1 MDRPA
6 RHVAV
11 IDIGKTNAKVVLHDL
26 AERRD
31 LAFRSITN
39 EVRRDGP
46 YPHFDLDRLFAFVVA
61 SLGEVAAGHAPD
73 AIAITTHGASIV
85 LVDETGLSLPM
96 LDYEFDLAGPES
108 DAYEPLRPDFAETL
122 SPRMAQGLNVGRQ
135 LFWLQ
140 SRFPD
145 AFART
150 RHILTYPQY
159 WAWRLTGVASVETTS
174 IACHT
179 DLWSP
184 PAGACSSLVARMGW
198 GALLPPLRTAF
209 DTLGPLLPEIARQ
222 AGLADR
228 NAIPVLCGIHDS
240 NASLLPHLL
249 SRPAPFAVV
258 STGTWV
264 VCFAVG
270 GRRDTLD
277 PALGTFSNVDA
288 FGRPVPSGIFMGG
301 REFDALTGGE
311 AEAPDE
317 AVLASVVERGIMALP
332 GQTAGSGPFP
342 RARGGWSVE
351 PGALSRAERTAAA
364 SLYAALATNEVLRVI
379 GADGPTVVEGPF
391 ARNDAFLRALRQ
403 LTGRPVA
410 APLEGTGT
418 SAGAALLALGPNAA
432 IEPAAER
439 VIPDTPLPDL
449 GRYREM
455 WLAAAEVRKVEETA

>member
-11 IDIGKTNAKVVLHDL
+11 IDVGKTNAKVVLHDL
-26 AERRD
+26 EERRD
-31 LAFRSITN
+31 LAFRSVAN

-46 YPHFDLDRLFAFVVA
+46 YPHFDLDRLFAFIVE
-61 SLGEVAAGHAPD
+61 SLGQVAAGHPLD

-85 LVDETGLSLPM
+85 LVDDAGLSLPM
-96 LDYEFDLAGPES
+96 LDYEYDIAGPES
-108 DAYEPLRPDFAETL
+108 DAYEALRPAFTETQ
-122 SPRMAQGLNVGRQ
+122 SPRMGQGLNVGRQ
-135 LFWLQ
+135 LHWLQ

-159 WAWRLTGVASVETTS
+159 WAWRLTGVAAVETTS
-174 IACHT
+174 LACHT

-184 PAGACSSLVARMGW
+184 PRSAYSSLVERMGW
-198 GALLPPLRTAF
+198 AALFPPRRTAF
-209 DTLGPLLPEIARQ
+209 EVLGPLRPEIAAQ

-228 NAIPVLCGIHDS
+228 GDIPVLCGIHDS

-264 VCFAVG
+264 VSFAIG
-270 GRRDTLD
+270 GRDVSLD
-277 PALGTFSNVDA
+277 PALSTLSNADA

-301 REFDALTGGE
+301 REFDLLTGHEPETPSE
-311 AEAPDE
+311 AT
-317 AVLASVVERGIMALP
+317 LRSVIERGIMALP
-332 GQTAGSGPFP
+332 GQTPGSGPFP
-342 RARGGWSVE
+342 AAQGGWSIE
-351 PGALSRAERTAAA
+351 PSILSRSERTAAA
-364 SLYAALATNEVLRVI
+364 SLYAALATAEVLHNI

-391 ARNDAFLRALRQ
+391 ARNDVYLRALRA
-403 LTGRPVA
+403 LTRRPVS

-418 SAGAALLALGPNAA
+418 SAGAALLALGADA
-432 IEPAAER
+432 SIEPATER
-439 VIPDTPLPDL
+439 EITDAPLPGLDA
-449 GRYREM
+449 YRDA
-455 WLAAAEVRKVEETA
+455 WLAAAYAPRSKETA